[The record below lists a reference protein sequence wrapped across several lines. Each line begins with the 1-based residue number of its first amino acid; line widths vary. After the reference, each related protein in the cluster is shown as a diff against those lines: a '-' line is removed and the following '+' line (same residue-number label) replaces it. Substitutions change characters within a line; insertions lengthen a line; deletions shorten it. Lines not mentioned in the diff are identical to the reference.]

1 MNRGFPRK
9 SLACALALAFPV
21 IHGMAAEPYPPL
33 PPALS
38 TAVPPNVVLYI
49 DTSGSM
55 LQDSNNQWMQTG
67 LCNSNTT
74 AWNWCVD
81 NNWNGYR
88 TAVDSE
94 ATTPNSKMNIAK
106 RVMRNLVSNN
116 RSLRFGVF
124 TFQDNPNNIGGNERS
139 QAAIKRVDVREVSTD
154 AGLAAV
160 QAAING
166 VYGRTGTPLA
176 EGLFEITRYFEGK
189 TSRYG
194 LNGGAAYTS
203 PIQYRCQKNFAIV
216 VTDGDATGDQNLPG
230 SGQSGEDGNGV
241 IAAFS
246 YTARDSAGAAVSKT
260 FSVCTAA
267 NSTADDGYNVTC
279 PSTYDSGGAPRSFGD
294 SSNRPSALRDVA
306 MYANRADLRVG
317 GVDGDNRSFDDPQF
331 ALQNMITYTVGFA
344 TTNAVLP
351 SVAKVGGG
359 LYYSASNETD
369 LANSLN
375 SAISSIGDITS
386 NAGGISVKGD
396 TLTSGNLIFQP
407 VFDPQG
413 WFGEL
418 RCFVNNGILTES
430 SGLGTACTPN
440 AKAVI
445 PDAASRYLYSSKV
458 VGQVTTPFDFTTG
471 AVTGSMTTAQKNALG
486 TTDTER
492 QNVVSF
498 LRGSTVTAYR
508 SRPYGLLGDIIDGK
522 PVTVAAPSGESN
534 DSSYASFKTSNAS
547 RGMVFIGANDG
558 MLHGFRMSDMN
569 EIVGYVPSAV
579 YRNLKLLTDVNYGNS
594 ATAPHTYFVNGAL
607 RKADV
612 KNGSNWMT
620 LMVGGLGEGGQSYF
634 ALDVTNENTLKT
646 NGTVKWEFSD
656 IRDADLGYTFPAPL
670 IYNVRTS
677 ANTVV
682 PAVIMANGY
691 ENTYDDT
698 ASGGQKATAKSSVL
712 YILNALTGEL
722 LTKITV
728 PSSGSQPSQGLS
740 SPAGVDVGQDGVLDY
755 VYAGDINGN
764 LWRFDLTKDTPAQ
777 FFVAPNPVFKAANGQ
792 PITIRPAI
800 QAVTSSADNSDL
812 GNLIMFGTGQLLVD
826 ADRSDKTVQSFY
838 AVLDKMTSS
847 VVTATKADLTQ
858 RTILDTEPVSGAS
871 YRAGN
876 YRQISTSPTLDLRAP
891 SNTSKGWYLDLPEET
906 ERLVTSPLL
915 LTDRLVFGTGIPKA
929 AEKCVPGG
937 RGWIMGLNPLN
948 GSVTESKTG
957 RQYSFVDVKVDG
969 KSTDDDKI
977 NFSGGKAFASGF
989 EIDGIPT
996 ELTYVSK
1003 SVTSSAPAGVDSGL
1017 GNAGSAIA
1025 LENVNYS
1032 AVFTGNAGGQSVTTG
1047 KPIARPESTGGG
1059 NYIVGLQGKPKVIPP
1074 GAPPSSSGVKV
1085 ETTLWR
1091 EIR

>member
-9 SLACALALAFPV
+9 SLAAALALAFPV
-21 IHGMAAEPYPPL
+21 LNGLAAEPYPPL

-38 TAVPPNVVLYI
+38 TAVPPNVLLYI

-55 LQDSNNQWMQTG
+55 LQDSSNQWMQRG
-67 LCNSNTT
+67 LCDSIYYG
-74 AWNWCVD
+74 WNWCVD
-81 NNWNGYR
+81 SNWYDYR

-94 ATTPNSKMNIAK
+94 GSTPNSKMNIAK

-139 QAAIKRVDVREVSTD
+139 QAAKKRVDVREVTTND
-154 AGLAAV
+154 GLAAV
-160 QAAING
+160 HSAINS

-189 TSRYG
+189 TSLYG

-216 VTDGDATGDQNLPG
+216 VTDGDASGDQNLPG
-230 SGQSGEDGNGV
+230 TGQLGEDYNAV
-241 IAAFS
+241 IGPVD
-246 YTARDSAGAAVSKT
+246 YTARDSEGNAVARK

-267 NSTADDGYNVTC
+267 TSTADDGYNVTC
-279 PSTYDSGGAPRSFGD
+279 PSTYDSGGAVRSFGD
-294 SSNRPSALRDVA
+294 TTNRPSALRDVA

-317 GVDGDNRSFDDPQF
+317 GLDADNKSFDDPKF
-331 ALQNMITYTVGFA
+331 PLQNLITYTVGFA
-344 TTNAVLP
+344 TTNPVLP

-359 LYYSASNETD
+359 RYYSASNETD

-375 SAISSIGDITS
+375 SAMSSIGDFTS
-386 NAGGISVKGD
+386 NAGGVSVKGD
-396 TLTSGNLIFQP
+396 TLSSGNLIFQP
-407 VFDPQG
+407 VFNPRG
-413 WFGEL
+413 WSGEL
-418 RCFVNNGILTES
+418 RCFVNGGGLTGATS
-430 SGLGTACTPN
+430 LGSACTPN
-440 AKAVI
+440 AKAVV
-445 PDAASRYLYSSKV
+445 PADASRYLYSSKV

-471 AVTGSMTTAQKNALG
+471 AVTASMTTAQKNALG
-486 TTDTER
+486 TTDAER

-498 LRGSTVTAYR
+498 LRGSNITGYR
-508 SRPYGLLGDIIDGK
+508 SRTSGLLGDIIDGK
-522 PVTVAAPSGESN
+522 PMTVAAPSGESN
-534 DSSYASFKTSNAS
+534 DASYASFKTTNAS
-547 RGMVFIGANDG
+547 RGMVFVGANDG

-579 YRNLKLLTDVNYGNS
+579 YRNLTVLTDPNYGSS
-594 ATAPHTYFVNGAL
+594 ATAQHTYFVNGAL
-607 RKADV
+607 RKADI

-620 LMVGGLGEGGQSYF
+620 LLVGGLGEGGQSYF
-634 ALDVTNENTLKT
+634 ALDVTNENVTKT
-646 NGTVKWEFSD
+646 NATVKWEFSD

-677 ANTVV
+677 SKTVV

-712 YILNALTGEL
+712 YVLNAVTGEL
-722 LTKITV
+722 LSKITV
-728 PSSGSQPSQGLS
+728 PSSASLPSQGLS

-755 VYAGDINGN
+755 VYAGDVNGN
-764 LWRFDLTKDTPAQ
+764 LWRFDLTKDTPDQ
-777 FFVAPNPVFKAANGQ
+777 FFVTPNPIFRAPKGQ
-792 PITIRPAI
+792 PITIRPAV
-800 QAVTSSADNSDL
+800 QAVTSSADNSDV
-812 GNLIMFGTGQLLVD
+812 GNLVLFGTGQLLVD

-838 AVLDKMTSS
+838 AVLDKMTPS
-847 VVTATKADLTQ
+847 VVTATKADLIQ
-858 RTILDTEPVSGAS
+858 RTIVDTEPLSGGGT
-871 YRAGN
+871 RAGN
-876 YRQISTSPTLDLRAP
+876 YRQISTSPTLDLRATG
-891 SNTSKGWYLDLPEET
+891 NTSKGWYLDLPEET

-915 LTDRLVFGTGIPKA
+915 LSDRIVFGTGIPKA
-929 AEKCVPGG
+929 AEQCVPGG

-977 NFSGGKAFASGF
+977 SFAGGKAFASGY
-989 EIDGIPT
+989 EVNGIPT
-996 ELTYVSK
+996 ELTYLSK
-1003 SVTSSAPAGVDSGL
+1003 SVSSSAPAGVDTGL
-1017 GNAGSAIA
+1017 GNVGSAVA

-1059 NYIVGLQGKPKVIPP
+1059 TYVSCLQGKPDCDSS
-1074 GAPPSSSGVKV
+1074 GGPPSSSGVKV